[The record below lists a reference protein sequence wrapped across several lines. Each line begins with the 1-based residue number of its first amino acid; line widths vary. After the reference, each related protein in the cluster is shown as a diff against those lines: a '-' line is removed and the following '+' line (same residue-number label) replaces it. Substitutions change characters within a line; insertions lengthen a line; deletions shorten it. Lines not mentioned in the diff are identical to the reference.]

1 MTTNILFMQ
10 SPLEVQLPSFH
21 LRRRALDSQR
31 DCKTHSVYLV
41 RHKARPSHRIGE
53 LSTKLAL
60 TEPVGGSSPKFTLK
74 SSVSALKTLSGN
86 PFEFSCPAQGSPIPS
101 FRSVFSLFSHLQS
114 PSEAQPQSSRLTQKL
129 LGSSVKLTTHS
140 VCPVRHKALPSQHL
154 GLPEMIIDASIDR
167 ACWWIGPQIP
177 N

>member
-1 MTTNILFMQ
+1 MLFMQ
-10 SPLEVQLPSFH
+10 NPLEVRLPSFH

-31 DCKTHSVYLV
+31 DCKTYSVYLV

-86 PFEFSCPAQGSPIPS
+86 PFELSCPAQGSPIPS
-101 FRSVFSLFSHLQS
+101 FRSPPNTFFQTFR
-114 PSEAQPQSSRLTQKL
+114 ADW
-129 LGSSVKLTTHS
+129 
-140 VCPVRHKALPSQHL
+140 
-154 GLPEMIIDASIDR
+154 GLYSKVHIEKRWRKTRGVVWEPF
-167 ACWWIGPQIP
+167 
-177 N
+177 